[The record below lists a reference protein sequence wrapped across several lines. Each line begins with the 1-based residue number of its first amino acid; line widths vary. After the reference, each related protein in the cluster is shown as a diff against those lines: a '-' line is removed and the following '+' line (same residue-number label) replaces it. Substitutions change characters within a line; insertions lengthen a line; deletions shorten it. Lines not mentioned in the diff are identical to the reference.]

1 MRQRSAKGYSTGR
14 GMLILACDI
23 STATKQNPFGW
34 ALFKDNHYLDSGSF
48 VKPGDARKRIIAIG
62 RWFDGMMAKTLMTK
76 GPIRY
81 VVLERPT
88 GDHGNRKTDRML
100 GGVEHLLGD
109 YLCDKYGAEFA
120 DVTPAEVIA
129 TGISKHNLAAGV
141 AWIRNES
148 GDPERK
154 VGKDEVDAVGI
165 ALAFL
170 RRERIFDA

>member
-1 MRQRSAKGYSTGR
+1 
-14 GMLILACDI
+14 MLILACDI

-34 ALFKDNHYLDSGSF
+34 ALFDGNRYLDSGSF
-48 VKPGDARKRIIAIG
+48 IRPGDAIERIIAIG
-62 RWFDGMMAKTLMTK
+62 RWFDGVMAKMLTAR

-88 GDHGNRKTDRML
+88 GEHGNRKTDRIL
-100 GGVEHLLGD
+100 GGVYYLLA
-109 YLCDKYGAEFA
+109 YLCHKYGAEFA

-129 TGISKHNLAAGV
+129 IGISKHNLEAGI

-148 GDPERK
+148 GDLERK

-170 RRERIFDA
+170 RRKRIYCDRHD